1 MTDYPYG
8 RSGYP
13 HCHGRDTLTKN
24 QLEASAETG
33 DNQFYISG
41 DTLYLYEAPMESDPA
56 RGYYSVWE
64 RVEGDTYEQTY
75 EISGDDGMCY
85 EQFQKNV

>member
-13 HCHGRDTLTKN
+13 HCHSKDTATKN

-33 DNQFYISG
+33 DNEIHIKG
-41 DTLYLYEAPMESDPA
+41 NTIYLYEAPMEQDPG
-56 RGYYSVWE
+56 RGHYSVWE
-64 RVEGDTYEQTY
+64 QVEGDTYKQVSD
-75 EISGDDGMCY
+75 ISGDDGMCY
-85 EQFQKNV
+85 ENFQNHS